1 MMAVTGLVVLS
12 VLSKRNEV
20 DVDYIKDIVIRK
32 IPILAGV
39 IANESPYEVEE
50 EIDAAI
56 KEINIYARYSKKASG
71 IEEPCV
77 EKEGKTIKVRDNC
90 SEVIKDL
97 YEEMKQQIES
107 EDSLLADYGRL
118 ILPILE

>member
-1 MMAVTGLVVLS
+1 MAVTGLVVLS

-20 DVDYIKDIVIRK
+20 DVDYIKDIIIRK

-39 IANESPYEVEE
+39 IANKSPYEVEE
-50 EIDAAI
+50 EIDATI
-56 KEINIYARYSKKASG
+56 DEINIYAKYSEKASG
-71 IEEPCV
+71 IKERCV
-77 EKEGKTIKVRDNC
+77 EKMGRIIKVHDNC

-97 YEEMKQQIES
+97 YEEMKRQIES
-107 EDSLLADYGRL
+107 GDSLLADYGRL